1 MNNPVTTRKLK
12 FDGTAKAPW
21 EGHLVEAIGDRWLV
35 VYYEAP
41 PHRTETGETIAHA
54 LRYFGMDCP
63 LSVLAC
69 FDATGRVLEW
79 QADAGLPSRI
89 DGRTI
94 DFVDLDI
101 DLMVDAAGRSRVRDI
116 LAFERNR
123 RAMAYSQE
131 AVTAAHSGIRLAQE
145 LFAARECPF
154 DGSAEAILGR
164 VLAAQGPL

>member
-12 FDGTAKAPW
+12 FDGTAKRPW
-21 EGHLVEAIGDRWLV
+21 DGDLVDAIGDHWLV
-35 VYYEAP
+35 VYYESP
-41 PHRTETGETIAHA
+41 PHLTEAGETIAHA

-63 LSVLAC
+63 LSVLVC
-69 FDATGRVLEW
+69 FDAAGRVLEW
-79 QADAGLPSRI
+79 QADAGLPSRL

-101 DLMVDAAGRSRVRDI
+101 DLMVDADGHARVRDI
-116 LAFERNR
+116 FDFERNR
-123 RAMAYSQE
+123 RAMAYSDE
-131 AVTAAHSGIRLAQE
+131 AVAAAYAGILLAQE
-145 LFAARECPF
+145 LFAAGECPF